1 MKTLS
6 KLTLTLCFILSS
18 FCFQLQKSYAYCI
31 TGLYANMCSTPGN
44 TFISNVSLVGK
55 NLSNSSGCT
64 GITGPGVN
72 VYLATGNYTDT
83 LQQGLTYTL
92 SITTA
97 QSSVIV
103 YWIDF
108 NQNNLFDAYEFT
120 SVTSASTANVASLS
134 NFTVPYTCVGALSI
148 RIRVRNSNIQT
159 DSSEACANWYS
170 GELEQYQFTVLPAP
184 ACTAVPAAGIAV
196 SSLDTVCSNTLF
208 TLSLQGA
215 AIAQGLTQQWESS
228 QDALTW
234 TAIPNATAPTLSTA
248 QLQSSYYRCQVTCA
262 GSTSISGYKKVDMLP
277 TEYYNFN
284 GGTIF
289 TEHFDTW
296 MDGCDIHDIPSINW
310 LSIPST
316 GDASWR
322 RHDEGFTTANWSFP
336 SPNNIVTPY
345 LGNGCARFHSFSGW
359 QLPGVLDLYLN
370 CSNFSSINLDFWY
383 FKKVVLSTGIITFEV
398 QVSTNGG
405 FSFGPALAAY
415 GAANPVWVN
424 KVISSIP
431 VGNSPTVVLRLIDKG
446 DWSGVS
452 TDTGIDELRIDG
464 ILGTSANAQAV
475 GTIQFYP
482 NPSTGIVQLSCNNVK
497 FKQAALQLLDIS
509 GRVVSN
515 TSISN
520 TTGNIQVTYDWSSF
534 PKGIYFV
541 KFNSDVESLVQKII
555 LE

>member
-18 FCFQLQKSYAYCI
+18 FCLQLQKSYAYCI
-31 TGLYANMCSTPGN
+31 TGLYANMCSAPGN

-55 NLSNSSGCT
+55 NLTNSSGCT

-72 VYLATGNYTDT
+72 IYPAIGNNTDT

-108 NQNNLFDAYEFT
+108 NQNNLFDASEFT
-120 SVTSASTANVASLS
+120 SVTMASTANVASLS

-159 DSSEACANWYS
+159 TAYEACTNWYS
-170 GELEQYQFTVLPAP
+170 GELEQYQLTVLPAP

-262 GSTSISGYKKVDMLP
+262 GSTSTSGYKKVNMLP

-284 GGTIF
+284 GGTIY
-289 TEHFDTW
+289 TEHFDNW

-322 RHDEGFTTANWSFP
+322 RHDEGFSTAGWGYP
-336 SPNNIVTPY
+336 SPINTVNPY
-345 LGNGCARFHSFSGW
+345 LGSGCARFHTFSGLN
-359 QLPGVLDLYLN
+359 LPGVLDLHLN
-370 CSNFSSINLDFWY
+370 CVNFSNINLDFWY
-383 FKKVVLSTGIITFEV
+383 LKKSAFSSLYTFEV

-405 FSFGPALAAY
+405 FSFGPAIVSY
-415 GAANPVWVN
+415 NTWNPAWVN
-424 KVISSIP
+424 KVITNIP
-431 VGNSPTVVLRLIDKG
+431 VGNSPTVVVRLIDYG
-446 DWSGVS
+446 DWSGAS
-452 TDTGIDELRIDG
+452 FDTGLDELRVDG
-464 ILGTSANAQAV
+464 ILGTKATTQNL
-475 GTIQFYP
+475 GTIHFYP
-482 NPSTGIVQLSCNNVK
+482 NPSNGIVNLSCNNVK
-497 FKQAALQLLDIS
+497 FKQAVLQLLDIS
-509 GRVVSN
+509 GRVV
-515 TSISN
+515 TSTSLSN
-520 TTGNIQVTYDWSSF
+520 TTRNIQVTYDWSSF

-541 KFNSDVESLVQKII
+541 KFNSDVESIVQKIL